1 MPVYALHVPYN
12 EIMRIPCAYLCIF
25 KAWFKRSISDTAI
38 SRKIVGKSVR
48 DNPRKV
54 LSVVLNSQV
63 FKEVWKNDTRG
74 HGRMFASAKRKQQK

>member
-12 EIMRIPCAYLCIF
+12 EIMCIPCAYLCVF

-38 SRKIVGKSVR
+38 SRKIVGKSAR

-54 LSVVLNSQV
+54 LWVVLKSLF
-63 FKEVWKNDTRG
+63 FKEV
-74 HGRMFASAKRKQQK
+74 